1 MVGYP
6 RVLPNTPSIRH
17 EQTDYRRH
25 RVVQP
30 RWVDDAA
37 ELPRRGHFSPAV
49 PGEKRSLLS
58 LNSRHFLHQKIPS
71 DQSRNEDG
79 FGHAAKCGGSTAS
92 DTGQVIAI
100 GPAHPLDHA
109 DVA

>member
-1 MVGYP
+1 MSCRYLRPSPPRAIVGE
-6 RVLPNTPSIRH
+6 S
-17 EQTDYRRH
+17 RR
-25 RVVQP
+25 QFKSSLATNCGNP
-30 RWVDDAA
+30 YLLDA
-37 ELPRRGHFSPAV
+37 F
-49 PGEKRSLLS
+49 SLLS

-71 DQSRNEDG
+71 DQGRNEDG

-100 GPAHPLDHA
+100 GPANPLDHA